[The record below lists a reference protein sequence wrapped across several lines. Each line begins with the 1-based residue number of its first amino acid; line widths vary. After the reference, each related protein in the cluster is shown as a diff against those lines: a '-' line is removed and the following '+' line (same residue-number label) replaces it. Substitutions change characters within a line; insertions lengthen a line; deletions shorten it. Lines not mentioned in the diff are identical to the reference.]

1 MHANLQNTL
10 WDIQP
15 CSAKVPVRERALI
28 DMDEAQRIE
37 GLFKILAN
45 ATRLRLLH
53 ALIREPEMCVT
64 ALAAAIAMKP
74 QAVSNQLQ
82 RLVDRRILG
91 SRREGNLIYYRIVD
105 PCVVS
110 ILDHGLCLS
119 EDALKRRAREDGNGN
134 DED

>member
-1 MHANLQNTL
+1 MNGTFQSILQ
-10 WDIQP
+10 DVPP
-15 CSAKVPVRERALI
+15 CPTKVPVTERTLI

-53 ALIREPEMCVT
+53 ALIRESEMCVT
-64 ALAAAIAMKP
+64 ALAEAIAMKP

-82 RLVDRRILG
+82 RLADRGILG
-91 SRREGNLIYYRIVD
+91 WRRQGNLIYYRIVD

-119 EDALKRRAREDGNGN
+119 EDALMRSDHEVGSGDKE
-134 DED
+134 